1 MQWPEEAIVQLEDI
15 VTQLVGETHLAQPEC
30 DEGLLPILNLVDS
43 LSSNLPEDP
52 HIQAIVD
59 SIEATLHPLLEEAK
73 LFDTHSIESLKTA
86 SRSLS
91 DHLLALKSSG
101 DVSTQKPTPSPLE
114 TPVTDLGQAVET
126 SKSEA
131 PLAVTPEPIRLTG
144 DQIVLF
150 DKLAHQFS
158 NELLLTESGSDEGI
172 LPIYSILNE
181 FQSEFESIPFVRSSL
196 ESVLSLM
203 DQLVDN
209 AQAFEDASLALLTEF
224 NFWLETAR
232 SDVFQGEAPPIFE
245 GQLPTPQTSESTPDP
260 TSTPPSPANSSD
272 PFTEFDVVLDLNLE
286 ENQELLS
293 EFHIEAV
300 DHLGQIETAVLEL
313 EQESSSKEA
322 IDSMFRSFHT
332 IKGVAGFLNLVPVN
346 RLAHEVESLIDLVR
360 QSKIPIFTGVIDLVL
375 DSKDILE
382 CHIEQISTALNEG
395 ATPIEVIPVSPL
407 MNRARSA
414 MEGPEQYAQQLG
426 VSVDS
431 VSSQDRSG
439 SPTKA
444 PQKKTPET
452 SSIRVSTSKLDN
464 LMDTVSE
471 LVIVYSQIKERTKK
485 GANDPNALEQSLA
498 QLSRITKDLQQTSTS
513 LRLVPIKSTFQKMS
527 RIARD
532 TSAQVGKKS
541 VFEISGEDTE
551 IDRKVVEEI
560 GDPLV
565 HMIRN
570 AIDHGLELTEDRLAC
585 GKNEAGKVTLKA
597 YRKGSNV
604 VIELADDGR
613 GIDPNRIL
621 QKAIAHGIVGKHE
634 SLLQEEIFQLILA
647 PGFSTA
653 EEVSDISGRG
663 VGMDVVRQ
671 NIEKLRGKIEIESEL
686 GKGSI
691 FRILLPLTMAIVDGL
706 IVKVGNDR
714 FVLPVA
720 SVKVALRPG
729 AGSLTLAEGNRET
742 LHIREES
749 YPLFRLHRHFKIP
762 NAQTNP
768 EKAAVVIVESNSRQH
783 GFLVDELV
791 GKQEDVIKSLG
802 SLMNKIPGVSGGSI
816 LGDGTIALV
825 IDPTTLIEDK

>member
-1 MQWPEEAIVQLEDI
+1 MQWPENSIVRLEDI
-15 VTQLVGETHLAQPEC
+15 VTQLVGETQLAQPES

-43 LSSNLPEDP
+43 LSSELPVDP
-52 HIQAIVD
+52 NVQAIVE

-73 LFDTHSIESLKTA
+73 LFDSNSIESLKTA
-86 SRSLS
+86 SRGLS

-101 DVSTQKPTPSPLE
+101 GVSIHEPTPSSAGSS
-114 TPVTDLGQAVET
+114 VTDHEQVADT
-126 SKSEA
+126 SESEA
-131 PLAVTPEPIRLTG
+131 PPAATPEPVRLTG

-150 DKLAHQFS
+150 DKFTHQFS

-181 FQSEFESIPFVRSSL
+181 FQSTFESIPFVRYSL

-209 AQAFEDASLALLTEF
+209 AQTFDDSSLALLTEF

-232 SDVFQGEAPPIFE
+232 SDVFQGESPLIFQ
-245 GQLPTPQTSESTPDP
+245 GQLPTPQTNDSETGSTPAP
-260 TSTPPSPANSSD
+260 QSLSNSSD
-272 PFTEFDVVLDLNLE
+272 PFTEFDVILDLNLE
-286 ENQELLS
+286 ENEELLS

-313 EQESSSKEA
+313 EKESSSKEA

-346 RLAHEVESLIDLVR
+346 RLAHEVESLMDLVR
-360 QSKIPIFTGVIDLVL
+360 QNKITIFTGIIDLVL
-375 DSKDILE
+375 DSKDTLE
-382 CHIEQISTALNEG
+382 RHIEQISTALSEG
-395 ATPIEVIPVSPL
+395 TTPSEVIPVSPL
-407 MNRARSA
+407 MNRARWA
-414 MEGPEQYAQQLG
+414 MEGSEHYAQQLG

-431 VSSQDRSG
+431 VSSQDRSE
-439 SPTKA
+439 SSSKA
-444 PQKKTPET
+444 PQKKSPRA

-464 LMDTVSE
+464 LMDTVGE
-471 LVIVYSQIKERTKK
+471 LVIVHSQIKERTKK
-485 GANDPNALEQSLA
+485 GANDPNALEQSLS

-532 TSAQVGKKS
+532 TSTQVGKKS

-551 IDRKVVEEI
+551 IDRNVVEEI

-570 AIDHGLELTEDRLAC
+570 AIDHGLESTEDRLAF
-585 GKNEAGKVTLKA
+585 GKDEAGKVTLKA
-597 YRKGSNV
+597 YRQGSNV

-613 GIDPNRIL
+613 GIDPNRVL
-621 QKAIAHGIVGKHE
+621 QKAISNGIVGKDE

-653 EEVSDISGRG
+653 EEISDISGRG

-686 GKGSI
+686 GKGST

-706 IVKVGNDR
+706 IVKVGDDR
-714 FVLPVA
+714 FVLPVS
-720 SVKVALRPG
+720 SVKVALQPE
-729 AGSLTLAEGNRET
+729 AGSPSLPDSERET

-749 YPLFRLHRHFKIP
+749 
-762 NAQTNP
+762 
-768 EKAAVVIVESNSRQH
+768 
-783 GFLVDELV
+783 
-791 GKQEDVIKSLG
+791 
-802 SLMNKIPGVSGGSI
+802 
-816 LGDGTIALV
+816 
-825 IDPTTLIEDK
+825 